1 MSKDGE
7 DRGIKVFPV
16 TDLIA
21 FIGFGGQFFAS
32 NPTHKIVISAVCCIY
47 LIVRLCIGIEDK
59 KIMKIFFA
67 VLAMAFAANAGYVL
81 YDQSSLVKIKVS
93 VDDREYYTDD
103 ELLSSDLSVIAIKKN
118 GKEDTI
124 DTFEFS
130 PSTLQRGKNVINVTY
145 KGCKDTVV
153 INAVDP
159 YIVSLRITPVK
170 STYFVEDKLTKQD
183 FNVEGID
190 TKGNKQIL
198 NNYAFSPNELHVA
211 GNNSI
216 KFVYEQASETFII
229 NAKKHEIV
237 KIEATYEGGKLWQGD
252 AIKKE
257 DFKVVGIY
265 DNGVTEELF
274 DFEVPEIEVEEGDNV
289 IEVKAIGLSTKVT
302 VPVFAFNLGAATGE
316 IIGGNFSHNWSLD
329 EWDYANDFDT
339 AGKRHKSGKKIT
351 LSDLFHGIDPNGAG
365 TENIKFKLFVP
376 LDPYKLESD
385 PYFVGKFILD
395 RSMKDKKS
403 YGIIQIIVDGKTVF
417 STEEMNGSTLKEYPF
432 NVDVSGVDSF
442 EIFVD
447 CTVVNTTGF
456 TFAMVD
462 E

>member
-1 MSKDGE
+1 MSTDGE

-16 TDLIA
+16 TDLIT
-21 FIGFGGQFFAS
+21 FIGFGGQFFSS

-47 LIVRLCIGIEDK
+47 LIVRLSIEDK
-59 KIMKIFFA
+59 TIKKIFFA
-67 VLAMAFAANAGYVL
+67 VLAMAFAANVGYVL
-81 YDQSSLVKIKVS
+81 YDQSSLAKIKVS

-124 DTFEFS
+124 DTFAFS

-145 KGCKDTVV
+145 KGCNDTVV

-198 NNYAFSPNELHVA
+198 NNYAFSPNELYVA

-216 KFVYEQASETFII
+216 KFVYEQASETLII

-257 DFKVVGIY
+257 DFKVIGIY

-289 IEVKAIGLSTKVT
+289 IEVKASGLSTKVT
-302 VPVFAFNLGAATGE
+302 VPAFVFNLGAATGE
-316 IIGGNFSHNWSLD
+316 IIGGNFSHNWSFD
-329 EWDYANDFDT
+329 EWDYASDFDT

-376 LDPYKLESD
+376 LDPYKMKRD

-403 YGIIQIIVDGKTVF
+403 YGTIQIIVDGKTVF
-417 STEEMNGSTLKEYPF
+417 STEEMNGSTSKEYPF
-432 NVDVSGVDSF
+432 NVDLSGVDSF